1 MTANENER
9 STSHNSI
16 PRSNGVENE
25 VRDDPRLIR
34 LAQYVHSQDSGVTA
48 NNIAQQFAISSNEAE
63 QRLDQLVEN
72 GFALQV
78 GDDETEIG
86 LTVRG
91 KRLAKRGMHE

>member
-1 MTANENER
+1 
-9 STSHNSI
+9 
-16 PRSNGVENE
+16 V
-25 VRDDPRLIR
+25 
-34 LAQYVHSQDSGVTA
+34 
-48 NNIAQQFAISSNEAE
+48 NNIAQQFAISSDEAE